1 MYILTAATL
10 GSQAGAALAEDI
22 PGRAIANPGQNDK
35 VDFKRNR
42 DPPEVVAARREARV
56 KEEKR
61 QSALKEEFR
70 GIFSEFAQEA
80 TEQPKR
86 VQLLGQMQ
94 GIVIKEQM
102 LPLGITRD
110 DVVRGVRAVKF
121 NSGCVKGAVKKGEC
135 KDLERAYM
143 KLLNTIDKVY
153 DRSIVSASGR

>member
-1 MYILTAATL
+1 MYVLTAATL
-10 GSQAGAALAEDI
+10 GSQAGPALAEDI
-22 PGRAIANPGQNDK
+22 PGRAIANPGTNDK
-35 VDFKRNR
+35 VDFKKKQ
-42 DPPEVVAARREARV
+42 DPPEVVAARKEARV

-61 QSALKEEFR
+61 QSVLKEEFR
-70 GIFSEFAQEA
+70 GIFAEFAKEE

-94 GIVIKEQM
+94 GIVVKEQM

-110 DVVRGVRAVKF
+110 DVVRGVRAVKY
-121 NSGCVKGAVKKGEC
+121 NAGCIKAAVKKGEC